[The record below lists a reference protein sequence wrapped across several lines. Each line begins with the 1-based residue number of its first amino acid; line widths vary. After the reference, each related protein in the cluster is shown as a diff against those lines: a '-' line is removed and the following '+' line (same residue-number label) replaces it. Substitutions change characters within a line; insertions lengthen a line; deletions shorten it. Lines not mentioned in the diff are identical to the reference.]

1 MTKTFKFTNK
11 EDFQVELTQQQV
23 VELVRISQEIRKTS
37 PSNRLSRPTLKAMI
51 QDSDLAQVID
61 TTTLDQRFFS
71 CLTYWES
78 QILELEP
85 ENDSPID
92 AIRNKVGEMALEKRA
107 IGNENRKFN
116 KLKREISDNLLLFED
131 IQRSIEQIDLTPI
144 PTPKPVNLK
153 ENSPYEAI
161 IVPSD
166 WHIGLMVDHYGKET
180 QYERIMAY
188 VEACIQYIRLFGIK
202 KVTVVDLGD
211 IIENGYLHVPT
222 STATCWTNN
231 TEQFA
236 TYVKWMFEFISI
248 LSEEVVVDYLGI
260 IAGNHDRLQDKGM
273 TLMGDSYSGMAE
285 MTIASMLEL
294 QNNPNVNIIKNTD
307 GPYLRTVNVK
317 GKEFVFVHGDLEKKD
332 GAQTL
337 QKYQSILN
345 RPIDYLVKGHVHT
358 YKVETESHG
367 KMIITSGTLNDS
379 NDYARS
385 LGYYATGS
393 QLMLVVN
400 QHTIQP
406 LNIALGG
413 VGND

>member
-1 MTKTFKFTNK
+1 MTKTFNYTDK
-11 EDFQVELTQQQV
+11 EGFQVTLTDLQV
-23 VELVRISQEIRKTS
+23 ITLVKFAQEIRKTS
-37 PSNRLSRPTLKAMI
+37 PSNRLSRPTLKSMI
-51 QDSDLAQVID
+51 QMSDLSNVID
-61 TTTLDQRFFS
+61 VTTLDQGFFS
-71 CLTYWES
+71 CLNYWERKF
-78 QILELEP
+78 IEEED
-85 ENDSPID
+85 ENDSPVD

-107 IGNENRKFN
+107 MSNENRKIN

-131 IQRSIEQIDLTPI
+131 IQHSIENIDLTPI
-144 PTPKPVNLK
+144 PAPKPINLQ

-166 WHIGLMVDHYGKET
+166 WHVGLMVDQYGKET

-236 TYVKWMFEFISI
+236 TYVKWMFEFISV

-273 TLMGDSYSGMAE
+273 ILMGDSYSGMAE

-317 GKEFVFVHGDLEKKD
+317 GKEFAFVHGDLEKKD

-345 RPIDYLVKGHVHT
+345 RPIDFLIKGHTHS

-367 KMIITSGTLNDS
+367 KMIITSGTLNDA

-385 LGYYATGS
+385 LGYYSTGS

-400 QHTIQP
+400 QHTVQP

-413 VGND
+413 IN

>member
-1 MTKTFKFTNK
+1 MTKTFNYTDK
-11 EDFQVELTQQQV
+11 EGFQVTLTDLQV
-23 VELVRISQEIRKTS
+23 ITLVKFAQEIRKTS
-37 PSNRLSRPTLKAMI
+37 PSNRLSRPTLKSMI
-51 QDSDLAQVID
+51 QMSDLSNVID
-61 TTTLDQRFFS
+61 VTTLDQGFFS
-71 CLTYWES
+71 CLNYWERKF
-78 QILELEP
+78 IEEED
-85 ENDSPID
+85 ENDSPVD

-107 IGNENRKFN
+107 MSNENRKIN

-131 IQRSIEQIDLTPI
+131 IQHSIENIDLTPI
-144 PTPKPVNLK
+144 PAPKAINLQ

-166 WHIGLMVDHYGKET
+166 WHVGLMVDQYGKET

-236 TYVKWMFEFISI
+236 TYVKWMFEFISV

-317 GKEFVFVHGDLEKKD
+317 GKEFAFVHGDLEKKD

-345 RPIDYLVKGHVHT
+345 RPIDFLIKGHTHS

-367 KMIITSGTLNDS
+367 KMIITSGTLNDA

-385 LGYYATGS
+385 LGYYSTGS

-400 QHTIQP
+400 QHTVQP

-413 VGND
+413 IN

>member
-1 MTKTFKFTNK
+1 MTKTFNYTDK
-11 EDFQVELTQQQV
+11 EGFQVTLTDLQV
-23 VELVRISQEIRKTS
+23 ITLVKFAQEIRKTS
-37 PSNRLSRPTLKAMI
+37 PSNRLSRPTLKSMI
-51 QDSDLAQVID
+51 QMSDLSNVID
-61 TTTLDQRFFS
+61 VTTLDQGFFS
-71 CLTYWES
+71 CLNYWERKF
-78 QILELEP
+78 IEEED
-85 ENDSPID
+85 ENDSPVD

-107 IGNENRKFN
+107 MSNENRKIN

-131 IQRSIEQIDLTPI
+131 IQHSIENIDLTPI
-144 PTPKPVNLK
+144 PAPKPINLQ

-166 WHIGLMVDHYGKET
+166 WHVGLMVDQYGKET

-236 TYVKWMFEFISI
+236 TYVKWMFEFISV

-317 GKEFVFVHGDLEKKD
+317 GKEFTFVHGDLEKKD

-345 RPIDYLVKGHVHT
+345 RPIDFLIKGHTHS

-367 KMIITSGTLNDS
+367 KMIITSGTLNDA

-385 LGYYATGS
+385 LGYYSTGS

-400 QHTIQP
+400 QHTVQP

-413 VGND
+413 IN

>member
-1 MTKTFKFTNK
+1 MTKTFNYTDK
-11 EDFQVELTQQQV
+11 EGFQVTLTDLQV
-23 VELVRISQEIRKTS
+23 ITLVKFAQEIRKTS
-37 PSNRLSRPTLKAMI
+37 PSNRLSRPTLKSMI
-51 QDSDLAQVID
+51 QMSDLNKVID
-61 TTTLDQRFFS
+61 VTTLDQGFFS
-71 CLTYWES
+71 CLNYWERKF
-78 QILELEP
+78 IEEED
-85 ENDSPID
+85 ENDSPVD

-107 IGNENRKFN
+107 MSNENRKIN

-131 IQRSIEQIDLTPI
+131 IQHSIENIDLTPI
-144 PTPKPVNLK
+144 PAPKPINLQ

-166 WHIGLMVDHYGKET
+166 WHVGLMVDQYGKET

-236 TYVKWMFEFISI
+236 TYVKWMFEFISV

-317 GKEFVFVHGDLEKKD
+317 GKEFAFVHGDLEKKD

-345 RPIDYLVKGHVHT
+345 RPIDFLVKGHTHS

-367 KMIITSGTLNDS
+367 KMIITSGTLNDA

-385 LGYYATGS
+385 LGYYSTGS

-400 QHTIQP
+400 QHTVQP

-413 VGND
+413 IN

>member
-1 MTKTFKFTNK
+1 
-11 EDFQVELTQQQV
+11 
-23 VELVRISQEIRKTS
+23 
-37 PSNRLSRPTLKAMI
+37 
-51 QDSDLAQVID
+51 
-61 TTTLDQRFFS
+61 
-71 CLTYWES
+71 
-78 QILELEP
+78 
-85 ENDSPID
+85 
-92 AIRNKVGEMALEKRA
+92 
-107 IGNENRKFN
+107 
-116 KLKREISDNLLLFED
+116 
-131 IQRSIEQIDLTPI
+131 
-144 PTPKPVNLK
+144 
-153 ENSPYEAI
+153 
-161 IVPSD
+161 
-166 WHIGLMVDHYGKET
+166 
-180 QYERIMAY
+180 
-188 VEACIQYIRLFGIK
+188 
-202 KVTVVDLGD
+202 
-211 IIENGYLHVPT
+211 
-222 STATCWTNN
+222 
-231 TEQFA
+231 
-236 TYVKWMFEFISI
+236 MFEFISI

-317 GKEFVFVHGDLEKKD
+317 GKEFAFVHGDLEKKD

-345 RPIDYLVKGHVHT
+345 RPIDFLIKGHTHS

-400 QHTIQP
+400 QHTVQP
-406 LNIALGG
+406 MNIALGG
-413 VGND
+413 IN